1 MSSQPEEE
9 DKQKQTH
16 FLFRKTDVLGYEFP
30 NIILIL
36 AVIFMVY
43 LLCRDP
49 TKTVSQDLTK
59 VYDMGITA
67 GRNAEKAV
75 TGSAGS
81 AGSQQAPILTVG
93 GSGLRGGGRG
103 KFQFDY

>member
-9 DKQKQTH
+9 DKQKQPH

-30 NIILIL
+30 NLILIL

-49 TKTVSQDLTK
+49 TKTVSED
-59 VYDMGITA
+59 
-67 GRNAEKAV
+67 
-75 TGSAGS
+75 GSAVITSLRNEVSSLKKSLSVALAS
-81 AGSQQAPILTVG
+81 AASPSAAQGQTGNQS
-93 GSGLRGGGRG
+93 GGRG